1 MTSTNQKIED
11 YILRFGKYKN
21 YRAID
26 VAQIYV
32 VDKDGN
38 DKPVGLMY
46 LSWVCK
52 QDWFKHKDIVEQ
64 VIQNAKGCMSDA
76 DAEMSPEEKQ
86 KKKESKKKKG
96 TVQIEIN
103 ETLDFQ

>member
-1 MTSTNQKIED
+1 MN
-11 YILRFGKYKN
+11 YKN

-46 LSWVCK
+46 LSWLCK
-52 QDWFKHKDIVEQ
+52 QDWFKHKDIIEKVIANAEQ
-64 VIQNAKGCMSDA
+64 QGITS
-76 DAEMSPEEKQ
+76 EEEEEEPQQ
-86 KKKESKKKKG
+86 KKKDKKPKKKS
-96 TVQIEIN
+96 TVKISTDVDSK
-103 ETLDFQ
+103 TLEFQ